1 MEPLPGASGSEG
13 FLNAFSRSFT
23 YLLKVKKATF
33 MFEAAVRNPGN
44 LGVIT
49 KSKTC
54 RRLK

>member
-33 MFEAAVRNPGN
+33 MKPQLETRE
-44 LGVIT
+44 T
-49 KSKTC
+49 
-54 RRLK
+54 